1 LHRTRRLLPKLGQV
15 AFLHETSAAWSEGAE
30 WLAAP
35 TTALVESLHVNRGR
49 IVLGL
54 VSEVKSNPAQTRSQE
69 MSSLHSGRNAGPG
82 TYNLHFFLEAP
93 SNRD

>member
-1 LHRTRRLLPKLGQV
+1 MASCACDRSGRIV
-15 AFLHETSAAWSEGAE
+15 ARQL
-30 WLAAP
+30 
-35 TTALVESLHVNRGR
+35 NRGR